1 MDVDHTATMRSIP
14 FVPVPGDMSVIQP
27 RTDFHLKGGHS
38 PVKAGMDTKVCC

>member
-38 PVKAGMDTKVCC
+38 RVKAGMDTKVCL